1 MLEVH
6 MKQVVRSPMVFNAEE
21 RAATRKGTSM
31 AALNDIP
38 NLPISGSWKKARVED
53 QPGLIEC

>member
-38 NLPISGSWKKARVED
+38 NLPISGSWKKAESRIN
-53 QPGLIEC
+53 LA